1 MMTMLHLIDD
11 GAQLAAK
18 LLREPHAEEFR
29 DPVGSQSPKADLAA
43 ALEELMDRKV
53 ALEDE
58 VAAVLDLGDGVEA
71 RQVHLFALPL
81 GELGSQ
87 NQCPVV
93 ELFLNDRGA
102 KSVGGSLQRR
112 DVVDGQK
119 GVIVLAEGDLAPGEF
134 LLDEGVTV

>member
-43 ALEELMDRKV
+43 ALEELMDREV

-71 RQVHLFALPL
+71 RQVHLLALPL
-81 GELGSQ
+81 GELGLQ
-87 NQCPVV
+87 DERPIA
-93 ELFLNDRGA
+93 ELLVNDLGA
-102 KSVGGSLQRR
+102 RAGRR
-112 DVVDGQK
+112 Q
-119 GVIVLAEGDLAPGEF
+119 LAAPRRRRRPERRYR
-134 LLDEGVTV
+134 